1 MEIKLLGG
9 MVLYSVEFFYFSMKV
24 RVVRESEVEVDCTA
38 CTRTSGRGRPLR
50 GLHPQDRVL
59 ERACETC
66 ILKSESEQGLEPEAI
81 SFEALPGPQPR
92 GFIGEDASY
101 ASGQAERRG
110 AHTPAA
116 ERYDLSEVYGDD
128 LLLRFKLAPT
138 VFDLDDAALQEK
150 IDIIT
155 GHWPQVGD
163 RDLCELIFSDFDLQ
177 VRSEWDRERY
187 LKVQAMRRR
196 GGSGPRAPAVVVRE
210 RLDEHEPDD
219 PVEMLRRN
227 QQEFSG

>member
-1 MEIKLLGG
+1 

-59 ERACETC
+59 ERACEAC
-66 ILKSESEQGLEPEAI
+66 ILKAEAEQGFEPEGISLEALLEP
-81 SFEALPGPQPR
+81 QPPD
-92 GFIGEDASY
+92 FIGDDARY
-101 ASGQAERRG
+101 ASRHVEGRG
-110 AHTPAA
+110 ARTPAA

-138 VFDLDDAALQEK
+138 VFDLDDAALREK
-150 IDIIT
+150 IGIIAD
-155 GHWPQVGD
+155 HWPQVSD
-163 RDLCELIFSDFDLQ
+163 RDLCELLFSDFDSRM
-177 VRSEWDRERY
+177 RSEWDRERY

-196 GGSGPRAPAVVVRE
+196 GSDGNPRAPT
-210 RLDEHEPDD
+210 
-219 PVEMLRRN
+219 EMMEFSDTEYPPEDTLELLRRN
-227 QQEFSG
+227 QQGFSG